1 MKRRQQ
7 GILTGMPFM
16 TNLTSRTFIDDTGR
30 KLYVATPPT
39 RIASLAPSVTEMLFA
54 LGADEQ
60 VVAVTDFCDYPPG
73 AGRKPKLGSTKPN
86 IETLVALKADL
97 ILVPRAFIDSTVIA
111 KLDSLKIPTY
121 ILEAKTIEDILSHL
135 HTIGRIVDRT
145 PAATRLVAEMRNRI
159 QAVKQRTALLS
170 RPRVFYVLNSE
181 PLMTVGPGSFIHQLL
196 ELAGGSNIGGIT
208 GQPYPRISIE
218 DVLKQ
223 NPDVLIFPAG
233 PSEGIPEQEQRQWQ
247 RWSTLNA
254 VRDKRIYRIDS
265 VLMDRPG
272 PRIVDGLELLANYL
286 HPSAWPPSSPAAQ

>member
-73 AGRKPKLGSTKPN
+73 AARKPKIGSTKPN

-97 ILVPRAFIDSTVIA
+97 ILAPRAFIDSTVIA

-121 ILEAKTIEDILSHL
+121 ILEAKTIEDIFVPPPHHWTDGGSYRGGDPPCCRDAEPDS
-135 HTIGRIVDRT
+135 GREGTDG
-145 PAATRLVAEMRNRI
+145 PAA
-159 QAVKQRTALLS
+159 
-170 RPRVFYVLNSE
+170 
-181 PLMTVGPGSFIHQLL
+181 
-196 ELAGGSNIGGIT
+196 
-208 GQPYPRISIE
+208 
-218 DVLKQ
+218 
-223 NPDVLIFPAG
+223 
-233 PSEGIPEQEQRQWQ
+233 
-247 RWSTLNA
+247 
-254 VRDKRIYRIDS
+254 
-265 VLMDRPG
+265 
-272 PRIVDGLELLANYL
+272 
-286 HPSAWPPSSPAAQ
+286 PSACVLCLE